1 MVKISNFKELVR
13 SAPKELQ
20 TIIWQQWKAPQ
31 NPKHHPEGNTL
42 KHINVVVNRA
52 IKEHPDDIDI
62 ILSALFHDLGK
73 YHVLGFK
80 NDQPTAHGH
89 EKISVKFVDEFA
101 DWIKS
106 MGGNVDKIRFIVAN
120 HMKVKSNVWDVM
132 KPTKKDIITKDPNFE
147 PLQKFTKLDKGGL
160 REMVENITNDY
171 IGKIVKVKTPERD
184 NKGKVIPGKFTKVL
198 GTCQFFGPN
207 PHLDNELTVVIDRMP
222 IIIQKYSDVELITD
236 DPKNHVYE
244 V

>member
-1 MVKISNFKELVR
+1 MNQITNFKDLIKL
-13 SAPKELQ
+13 APKELQ

-42 KHINVVVNRA
+42 KHIAVVINRA
-52 IKEHPDDIDI
+52 IKEHPGDIDI

-73 YHVLGFK
+73 YHTLGFK
-80 NDQPTAHGH
+80 NDTPTAHGH

-101 DWIKS
+101 DWIKQ
-106 MGGNVDKIRFIVAN
+106 MGGDVDKIRFIVSN

-132 KPTKKDIITKDPNFE
+132 KQTKKDVITKDPNFE

-160 REMVENITNDY
+160 REMVDNITTNY
-171 IGKIVKVKTPERD
+171 VGKIVKAKVPARD
-184 NKGKVIPGKFTKVL
+184 DKGKIIPGKFTKVL
-198 GTCQFFGPN
+198 GKCDFFGRN
-207 PHLDNELTVVIDRMP
+207 PHLDNEITVVIDRMP
-222 IIIQKYSDVELITD
+222 IKVEKYTDVELISGS
-236 DPKNHVYE
+236 PKNHVYE